1 MPLSSIGIGNNGV
14 SVVVKSPTKIVL
26 REDCRAADMKKSAEL
41 TGGSQQDSQADIKLF
56 KM

>member
-1 MPLSSIGIGNNGV
+1 MIGNNSV
-14 SVVVKSPTKIVL
+14 SVVVQSPTKIVL
-26 REDCRAADMKKSAEL
+26 CEDCRAADMKKSAEL